1 MANGTLKVE
10 NIQTSSGTGTVTIGQ
25 SGETATVASDTL
37 NVSSD
42 TLNVSGNLAVTGD
55 VSITGQLSGGQKE
68 YASFYGSNDVTLGTG
83 YTLVDLSGTFKN
95 SNTSVFSLAS
105 DIVTVNKTGTYLIT
119 YDVVTDCT
127 SGSARTESQAEL
139 FVNDVNDANT
149 FSGMYNRLAGQGLS
163 TGTAT
168 CIKDLTSGDNLRIK
182 ALKTGSDTVASIIN
196 RLTIMEL

>member
-37 NVSSD
+37 NVS
-42 TLNVSGNLAVTGD
+42 GNLAVTGD

-68 YASFYGSNDVTLGTG
+68 YASFYGTSNTNLGTS
-83 YTLVDLSGTFKN
+83 YTLVDLSTTFKN

-105 DIVTVNKTGTYLIT
+105 DILTVNKTATYQIT
-119 YDVVTDCT
+119 YDIMTDIGT
-127 SGSARTESQAEL
+127 GGGSARSESQAEL
-139 FVNDVNDANT
+139 FKNDSAVT
-149 FSGMYNRLAGQGLS
+149 GTYTGMYNRVEDKAAA

-168 CIKDLTSGDNLRIK
+168 CILDLTTGDNLRIK
-182 ALKTGSDTVASIIN
+182 ALKNGTDTVFCDLT
-196 RLTIMEL
+196 RLTIVEL

>member
-10 NIQTSSGTGTVTIGQ
+10 NIQTSSGSGTVTIGQ
-25 SGETATVASDTL
+25 SGETATVASDT
-37 NVSSD
+37 SD

-139 FVNDVNDANT
+139 FVNDANDANT

-163 TGTAT
+163 TG
-168 CIKDLTSGDNLRIK
+168 GDNLRIK
-182 ALKTGSDTVASIIN
+182 ALKTGTDTVASIIN